1 MSRLKLYAVGERE
14 LFVMGGDQVVATV
27 KLNHQR
33 CMTEVVLRA
42 DTSDEVQVDTLRLVV
57 TRVHWFVRR
66 LTIDQITALDR
77 DALTTE
83 LRAVGIDV
91 TVALYRNVREAIDA
105 AVKKVGVPTLRY
117 EQVPTHLY
125 ADGTL
130 RLEFAVDQP
139 DRFVFWRYE
148 SRPRGVD
155 ELHIV
160 PFYHPAMNE
169 WKQVGMVNGDTDYL
183 IRGRAIGHF
192 YCPMDAQTGNDLPY
206 KGSTWS
212 HVDHPFRAAGQTM
225 QLEVDI
231 TKMCSAEGVDELA
244 EVLRA
249 SLCLDETYVAIS
261 GGFQAPLKY
270 PDNRLIETK
279 RKSPYPN
286 AGRGGHAARGS
297 EAHCVW
303 AYRTLQEE
311 GVLDRSYVPAWF
323 VREGWLEIYAGA
335 EVKPGIF

>member
-1 MSRLKLYAVGERE
+1 MSQLKLYAVGERE

-27 KLNHQR
+27 KLNHQW

-66 LTIDQITALDR
+66 LTVEQINALDR

-83 LRAVGIDV
+83 LRAVDIDV

-105 AVKKVGVPTLRY
+105 AVKKVGVPSLRY
-117 EQVPTHLY
+117 TQVPTRLY
-125 ADGTL
+125 ADDTL

-139 DRFVFWRYE
+139 DRFVFWKCE
-148 SRPRGVD
+148 SRPRSAD

-160 PFYHPAMNE
+160 PTYHPVMNGWRE
-169 WKQVGMVNGDTDYL
+169 VGLVNGDTDYL
-183 IRGRAIGHF
+183 IRGRAIGRF
-192 YCPMDAQTGNDLPY
+192 YCPKEAQTGNDLPY

-212 HVDHPFRAAGQTM
+212 HVNHPFRAAGQTM
-225 QLEVDI
+225 QLELDI

-244 EVLRA
+244 QVLRA
-249 SLCLDETYVAIS
+249 SLCFDEMYVAIS
-261 GGFQAPLKY
+261 GGFQAPLQY
-270 PDNRLIETK
+270 PDNRLTQTK
-279 RKSPYPN
+279 RKSPYPH

-303 AYRTLQEE
+303 AYRTLQAE
-311 GVLDRSYVPAWF
+311 GVLGMSYVPVWF
-323 VREGWLEIYAGA
+323 IQEGWLGIYAGA
-335 EVKPGIF
+335 EVKPGLY